1 MHNATALPG
10 ALRAET
16 NDIFQKAVFK
26 FQGIKGSRGLSS
38 QLRTPHRSGSAA
50 PQPGASPAALR
61 PTGGAPP
68 GPRGLP
74 SSRQQNTHVGAPE
87 AAPAA
92 LSSDTRRP
100 GTAETPRALRRFP
113 APPAAGRAAI
123 PSDPRLP
130 PGCEQ
135 NEPSQSCCHPQSF
148 QSRSPDPRGAQRSAP
163 GHSAAAARRAMRA
176 AEPPPLRTAPP
187 RRELRGPEPPRSHV
201 TAPRGGSGSAGGSG
215 RPGAPHGASRGSESR
230 RRRRR
235 PPSPAREPPAAPSR
249 ERRTPHSAAPARPP
263 RRKATGSERPQS
275 LPGAAEASAPPAA
288 LPEPRS
294 ARAHL
299 APPRFS
305 APLRSALSGA
315 APHRAFPQL
324 RSRRPP
330 RPRTAHARTTPPGA
344 PRAAALRLPA
354 APARADY
361 RSRQPSRERPPLH
374 RLPPVPSGSRVSV
387 PPGRPRRS
395 APAPTARSP
404 AARGYGLRLL
414 RLPVRP
420 GGEPRSRGG
429 RLPPPVPAGARFPPP
444 GRGHLVPLERGA
456 SPGPGAERGGGAVG
470 REWRR
475 RWRPAV
481 VPPPSLR
488 LPP

>member
-38 QLRTPHRSGSAA
+38 QLRTPHRSRSAA

-235 PPSPAREPPAAPSR
+235 RPPSPAREPPAAPSR

-263 RRKATGSERPQS
+263 RGKATGSERPQS

-305 APLRSALSGA
+305 APLRPAPLRPQRRRPAPRIPA
-315 APHRAFPQL
+315 AP
-324 RSRRPP
+324 
-330 RPRTAHARTTPPGA
+330 
-344 PRAAALRLPA
+344 LPA
-354 APARADY
+354 APAAPHGARPYYASR
-361 RSRQPSRERPPLH
+361 RSPRGRTA
-374 RLPPVPSGSRVSV
+374 
-387 PPGRPRRS
+387 PPGSPRAGGLPFPAAFAR
-395 APAPTARSP
+395 APAPSPPPAGTERFAGVGAARPPPPLRARPHRPLSRRAGIWTPTPAPPRSP
-404 AARGYGLRLL
+404 
-414 RLPVRP
+414 
-420 GGEPRSRGG
+420 
-429 RLPPPVPAGARFPPP
+429 
-444 GRGHLVPLERGA
+444 
-456 SPGPGAERGGGAVG
+456 
-470 REWRR
+470 RR
-475 RWRPAV
+475 
-481 VPPPSLR
+481 
-488 LPP
+488 